1 MEMLEISL
9 LLMSIADSYIN
20 SGFFQH
26 FFFLYSAELFQLDAS
41 TPKSGGCYTLSRY
54 FLLQVNRFPVNM
66 TQKQTC
72 TDYKTD
78 VK

>member
-41 TPKSGGCYTLSRY
+41 THPNLAAVICRSD
-54 FLLQVNRFPVNM
+54 FLIQVNRFPLNM
-66 TQKQTC
+66 THKQTC